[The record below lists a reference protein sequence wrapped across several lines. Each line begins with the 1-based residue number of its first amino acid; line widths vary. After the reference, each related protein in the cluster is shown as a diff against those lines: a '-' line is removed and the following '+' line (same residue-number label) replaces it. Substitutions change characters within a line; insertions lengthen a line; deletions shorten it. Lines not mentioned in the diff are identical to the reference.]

1 MTSACNGNV
10 FGGEEDSVCD
20 RTVKKLEEV
29 IQILGG
35 KFPCASVAWKTN
47 LPGNQG
53 EPDKISI
60 QKCREAALQ
69 VQLSLC
75 TGGGY
80 LSGLQC
86 TWGSPWPPHKI
97 IPAQAEA

>member
-1 MTSACNGNV
+1 MSSACNGNV
-10 FGGEEDSVCD
+10 FGEEEDSICD

-35 KFPCASVAWKTN
+35 KFPCASMAWETN
-47 LPGNQG
+47 LSGYQG

-60 QKCREAALQ
+60 RKCPESALQ
-69 VQLSLC
+69 VQISLC

-86 TWGSPWPPHKI
+86 T
-97 IPAQAEA
+97 